1 MPNRTIYVADA
12 DLPVFEKAQQLA
24 GDNLSGT
31 ITAALKRFVEAEE
44 SRARGFE
51 EITLKVGKIA
61 PTYKRFRGRLLA
73 KGRVLDQ
80 NDVRV
85 TMYRIFQTQKSQ
97 LALYIRSMPNW
108 TKWSNQDW
116 SYKNKS
122 HQDWSQWPN
131 DESRLEVYQ
140 TLDELKNNV
149 PTELYEAVAQALKGD
164 PDGIEF
170 LDI

>member
-12 DLPVFEKAQQLA
+12 DLAVFEKAQQLA

-31 ITAALKRFVEAEE
+31 IAAALKRFVEAEE
-44 SRARGFE
+44 SRVRGFE

-61 PTYKRFRGRLLA
+61 PSYKRFRGRLLA
-73 KGRVLDQ
+73 KGRVLEQD
-80 NDVRV
+80 DVRV

-97 LALYIRSMPNW
+97 LALYTRSMPNW
-108 TKWSNQDW
+108 TYWSKQDW
-116 SYKNKS
+116 SYRTNS
-122 HQDWSQWPN
+122 RQDWSQWPN
-131 DESRLEVYQ
+131 DKSSLEVYQ
-140 TLDELKNNV
+140 SLDELKNHV
-149 PTELYEAVAQALKGD
+149 PSELYEAVAQALKGG